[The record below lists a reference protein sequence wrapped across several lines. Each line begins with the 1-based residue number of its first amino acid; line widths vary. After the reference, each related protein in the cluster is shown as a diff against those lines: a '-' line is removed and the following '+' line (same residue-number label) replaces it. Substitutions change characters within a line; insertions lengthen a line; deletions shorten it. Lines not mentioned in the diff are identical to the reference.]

1 MSQEYDA
8 TKAVPAAV
16 LRLLNGALRGGE
28 FALDAGITLFVV
40 SSPDA
45 FHHDAGQPDFPDN
58 AIFIPCDEG
67 GANFEVEVRPE
78 EDGALSI
85 HLRDLSDFSEQQPY
99 VANSVRRIG
108 DLDFAL
114 CRQGDAWSE
123 EVLTY
128 TGNVSLPPEPSLPE
142 MELQQHAYPE
152 PDDSVNTK
160 HGGKRIR
167 IISVAL
173 VSIFLA
179 SALAAILWSQSQSQ
193 SSSAPQQTTRQA
205 IEKADAALSAQRSQ
219 IVESSKLLTGAVGQ
233 YRILPG
239 RDGLVYVFAADDRD
253 AAWAQQALSRSAY
266 ADKTRIVQNSSERA
280 RVVRLLAGTERLLA
294 YYILRLDNPARPEL
308 WLSSERA
315 PLDAAARAALAQR
328 MKVLLPYAEEIGIQ
342 SLSDSAIEAQAEA
355 GLDRLGVQHKKIEH
369 DSSVT
374 MSIHGELADG
384 ELQKIRT
391 FVEAFYQQWGTRYI
405 HFSVEMEDDARK
417 GKSFGY
423 GSGGYVKSA
432 ASHWDFST

>member
-108 DLDFAL
+108 GLDFAL

-128 TGNVSLPPEPSLPE
+128 AGNVSLP
-142 MELQQHAYPE
+142 
-152 PDDSVNTK
+152 
-160 HGGKRIR
+160 
-167 IISVAL
+167 
-173 VSIFLA
+173 
-179 SALAAILWSQSQSQ
+179 
-193 SSSAPQQTTRQA
+193 
-205 IEKADAALSAQRSQ
+205 
-219 IVESSKLLTGAVGQ
+219 
-233 YRILPG
+233 
-239 RDGLVYVFAADDRD
+239 
-253 AAWAQQALSRSAY
+253 
-266 ADKTRIVQNSSERA
+266 
-280 RVVRLLAGTERLLA
+280 
-294 YYILRLDNPARPEL
+294 
-308 WLSSERA
+308 
-315 PLDAAARAALAQR
+315 
-328 MKVLLPYAEEIGIQ
+328 
-342 SLSDSAIEAQAEA
+342 
-355 GLDRLGVQHKKIEH
+355 
-369 DSSVT
+369 
-374 MSIHGELADG
+374 
-384 ELQKIRT
+384 
-391 FVEAFYQQWGTRYI
+391 
-405 HFSVEMEDDARK
+405 
-417 GKSFGY
+417 
-423 GSGGYVKSA
+423 
-432 ASHWDFST
+432 